1 MSITP
6 HYITSIALNT
16 APSKK
21 KNNNTMVKLKCP
33 SARSI
38 RRAEEKKADRIKGKL
53 RLKLC

>member
-1 MSITP
+1 MSISP
-6 HYITSIALNT
+6 HYINSTTSNT

-38 RRAEEKKADRIKGKL
+38 RRAEEKKANRIKGKL

>member
-1 MSITP
+1 MTISP

-21 KNNNTMVKLKCP
+21 ISNNTMVKLKSP
-33 SARSI
+33 SSRTM
-38 RRAEEKKADRIKGKL
+38 RRAEEKKANRIKGKL